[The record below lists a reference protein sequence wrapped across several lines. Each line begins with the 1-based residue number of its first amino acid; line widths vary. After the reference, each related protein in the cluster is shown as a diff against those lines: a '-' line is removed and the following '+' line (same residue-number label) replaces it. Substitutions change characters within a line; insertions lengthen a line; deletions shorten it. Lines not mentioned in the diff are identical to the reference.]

1 MFLRRL
7 CTLNLRRH
15 ASIVSELLAWDS
27 LNTNLRMG
35 EAARIIE
42 EAAFVMKEAALVVEI
57 FT

>member
-15 ASIVSELLAWDS
+15 ASIVRELLAWDS

-35 EAARIIE
+35 EAARIVE
-42 EAAFVMKEAALVVEI
+42 EAAFVVKEAALVVEI
-57 FT
+57 FA

>member
-35 EAARIIE
+35 EAARIVE
-42 EAAFVMKEAALVVEI
+42 EAALVVEI